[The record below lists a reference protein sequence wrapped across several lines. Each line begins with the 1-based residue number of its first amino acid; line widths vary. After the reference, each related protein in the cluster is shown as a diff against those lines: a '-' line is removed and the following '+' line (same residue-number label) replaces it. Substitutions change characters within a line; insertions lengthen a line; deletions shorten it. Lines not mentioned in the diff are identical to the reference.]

1 MEKPL
6 DSQPGSE
13 GDSAIHT
20 TPEQPVEGAAP
31 SQPTVVVRDLRKEV
45 PLGREVVK
53 ILHGLS
59 FDLHPH
65 EMVAL
70 MGPSGSGKSTL
81 LGIVAGLD
89 RPSSGQVVLD
99 GTEIGSLPERRLAA
113 LRAQKVGM
121 VFQAYNLIPTLT
133 ALENVQLP
141 LYVPGHNGVRPE
153 RAEELLDEV
162 GLGHR
167 LSHRPSQLSG
177 GEQQRVAVA
186 RALVADPPLLVADE
200 PTGNLDSDT
209 GAALMKLLVDLRT
222 RLGTTILVATH
233 NDAVAAEADRILR
246 LHDGRLVET

>member
-1 MEKPL
+1 ME
-6 DSQPGSE
+6 DAVTQE
-13 GDSAIHT
+13 
-20 TPEQPVEGAAP
+20 
-31 SQPTVVVRDLRKEV
+31 PTVVVRDLRKEV
-45 PLGREVVK
+45 PLGRDVVK
-53 ILHGLS
+53 ILHGIN
-59 FDLHPH
+59 FDLHKQ

-89 RPSSGQVVLD
+89 KPSSGQVILD
-99 GTEIGSLPERRLAA
+99 GVEIGSLAESRLAA
-113 LRAQKVGM
+113 LRARKVGM

-141 LYVPGHNGVRPE
+141 LYVPGHNGTRPE

-167 LSHRPSQLSG
+167 LSHRPAQLSG

-186 RALVADPPLLVADE
+186 RSLVADPPLLVADE

-209 GAALMKLLVDLRT
+209 GAALMKLLLDLRT

-233 NDAVAAEADRILR
+233 NDAVAAQADRILKLR
-246 LHDGRLVET
+246 DGRLVES

>member
-1 MEKPL
+1 M
-6 DSQPGSE
+6 
-13 GDSAIHT
+13 
-20 TPEQPVEGAAP
+20 
-31 SQPTVVVRDLRKEV
+31 
-45 PLGREVVK
+45 GREVIS
-53 ILHGLS
+53 ILREVS
-59 FDLHPH
+59 FDLHRA

-89 RPSSGQVVLD
+89 RPSSGEVILD
-99 GTEIGSLPERRLAA
+99 GREIGQLSERRLAS

-141 LYVPGHNGVRPE
+141 LHIPGRDGRSMDH
-153 RAEELLDEV
+153 AAQLLEDV

-167 LSHRPSQLSG
+167 LAHRPSQLSG

-186 RALVADPPLLVADE
+186 RALVIDPPLLVADE

-209 GAALMKLLVDLRT
+209 GAALMRLLLDLRE

-233 NDAVAAEADRILR
+233 NDQVASVTDRILR
-246 LHDGRLVET
+246 MRDGRLVTP

>member
-1 MEKPL
+1 M
-6 DSQPGSE
+6 
-13 GDSAIHT
+13 
-20 TPEQPVEGAAP
+20 
-31 SQPTVVVRDLRKEV
+31 
-45 PLGREVVK
+45 GREAIS
-53 ILHGLS
+53 ILREVS
-59 FDLHPH
+59 FELHRA

-89 RPSSGQVVLD
+89 RPSSGEVILD
-99 GTEIGSLPERRLAA
+99 GREIGQLSERRLAS

-141 LYVPGHNGVRPE
+141 LHIPGRDGRSMDL
-153 RAEELLDEV
+153 AAQLLEDV

-167 LSHRPSQLSG
+167 LAHRPSQLSG

-186 RALVADPPLLVADE
+186 RALVIDPPLLVADE

-209 GAALMKLLVDLRT
+209 GAALMRLLLDLRE

-233 NDAVAAEADRILR
+233 NDQVASVTDRILR
-246 LHDGRLVET
+246 MRDGRLVTA